1 MEPAI
6 REERYGDTPSKSGDP
21 LGIAFEGMS
30 PNMRRMVSLTQ
41 RNPKLRDARSEQ
53 IGDGACDTRRKVWGH
68 TFQIR

>member
-30 PNMRRMVSLTQ
+30 PNMRWMVGQTQ
-41 RNPKLRDARSEQ
+41 
-53 IGDGACDTRRKVWGH
+53 GAPYLHD
-68 TFQIR
+68 QPE